1 MAVRDVVTGDLPGVP
16 RRRGRPAE
24 GPQDPK
30 AIRAAA
36 AARKRAERARK
47 AAAGLEEV
55 TLTLDLE
62 VANALRAYVE
72 RKSADSEALTMGQAA
87 ERILRDRLLRKR

>member
-1 MAVRDVVTGDLPGVP
+1 MVVRDVDTSALPGVP

-24 GPQDPK
+24 RPQDEK
-30 AIRAAA
+30 SLRAAA
-36 AARKRAERARK
+36 AARKRAERERK
-47 AAAGLEEV
+47 AAAGLQEV

-62 VANALRAYVE
+62 VANALRAYVD
-72 RKSADSEALTMGQAA
+72 RKSADSESLTLGQAA